1 MIVYDIQHCVFLR
14 AAVLLLLLLL
24 EKTLYAFAGCS
35 DGDGAA
41 VLVDTHYKMCFSS
54 TPCRNMP

>member
-41 VLVDTHYKMCFSS
+41 VLVDTHYKMCLSS
-54 TPCRNMP
+54 TRCRNMP